1 MMPRNRAGHEED
13 ARDPVVEESFRLLVG
28 HTQAPRG
35 FHARVMARIAAE
47 RPPLRDR
54 LVRWLSPPWQPM
66 WAGELVTAADVAAQ
80 EHVFALDDGE
90 IQVTCGWRAAYGHLP
105 ATLRVTWH
113 AHLTLPG
120 EFWVRFTHPTDPTCL
135 PVELRLGNTV
145 AGEEEFTAETL
156 GFDPTREP
164 WALAILVK
172 ACEP

>member
-1 MMPRNRAGHEED
+1 MMSRNQARREED
-13 ARDPVVEESFRLLVG
+13 SRDPVVEEAFSLLVR
-28 HTQAPRG
+28 HTQASQG
-35 FHARVMARIAAE
+35 FHARVMARVGAK
-47 RPPLRDR
+47 RLTFHDR
-54 LVRWLSPPWQPM
+54 RVRWLSPPWQPV

-105 ATLRVTWH
+105 ATLRVTWQ

-120 EFWVRFTHPTDPTCL
+120 DFWVRFIHPTDPIRP
-135 PVELRLGNTV
+135 PVELRLGHTV

>member
-1 MMPRNRAGHEED
+1 MMPRNRARREED
-13 ARDPVVEESFRLLVG
+13 ARDPVVEEAFSLLAR
-28 HTQAPRG
+28 HTQAPQG
-35 FHARVMARIAAE
+35 FHARVMARVAAE
-47 RPPLRDR
+47 RLTVRDR
-54 LVRWLSPPWQPM
+54 LVRWFSPPWQPA

-105 ATLRVTWH
+105 ATLRVAWH

-120 EFWVRFTHPTDPTCL
+120 EFWVRFTHPTDLTRP
-135 PVELRLGNTV
+135 PVELRLGHTV

>member
-1 MMPRNRAGHEED
+1 MMPRNRAGREED
-13 ARDPVVEESFRLLVG
+13 ARDPVVEEAFRLLVG

-35 FHARVMARIAAE
+35 FHARAMARIAAE

-54 LVRWLSPPWQPM
+54 LVRWLSPPWQLM

-105 ATLRVTWH
+105 ATLRVAGH
-113 AHLTLPG
+113 AQLTLPG
-120 EFWVRFTHPTDPTCL
+120 DFWVRFTHPTDPTRP
-135 PVELRLGNTV
+135 PVELRLGQSV

-156 GFDPTREP
+156 GFDPTRDP
-164 WALAILVK
+164 WVLAILLK
-172 ACEP
+172 APEL

>member
-1 MMPRNRAGHEED
+1 MMPKNQAGREVD
-13 ARDPVVEESFRLLVG
+13 SRDPIIEEAFSLLVR
-28 HTQAPRG
+28 HTQAPGG
-35 FHARVMARIAAE
+35 FHARVMARVAAE
-47 RPPLRDR
+47 RLTYRDR
-54 LVRWLSPPWQPM
+54 FVRWLSPVWQPA
-66 WAGELVTAADVAAQ
+66 WAGEVVTAADVAAQ

-105 ATLRVTWH
+105 ATLRVAWQ
-113 AHLTLPG
+113 AHMTLSG
-120 EFWVRFTHPTDPTCL
+120 DFWVRFTHPTDPTRP

-172 ACEP
+172 AFET